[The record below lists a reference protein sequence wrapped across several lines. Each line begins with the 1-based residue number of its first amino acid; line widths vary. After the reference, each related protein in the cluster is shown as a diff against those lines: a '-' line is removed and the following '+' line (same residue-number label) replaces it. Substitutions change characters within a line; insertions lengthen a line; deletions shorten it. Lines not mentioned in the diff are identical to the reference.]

1 MPTSNTNNA
10 QGSFHGLGIA
20 PGLMALLDSFKFTVP
35 TPIQHKAI
43 PIAIEGKD
51 LVGVAQTGTGKTLA
65 FGIPMVQRLSQQTSA
80 KALVLVPTREL
91 ALQVCEV
98 LKSLAATVKMRTA
111 ALIGG
116 ESMYHQIKSLRN
128 NPSIIV
134 ATPGRLLDHMERGT
148 CKLNDVKILVLDEA
162 DRMLD
167 MGFQPQIER
176 ILKTVP
182 RVRQTML
189 FSATMPSAIMKIAST
204 YMQLPVRV
212 EIAPSGTAAEHV
224 TQELFMVSRELKGKL
239 LVELLKQHK
248 GSVLLFVRTRRGAAR
263 VTRLIRHS
271 GHTAAEI
278 HADRSQ
284 NQRKEALRG
293 FKTGEYRVLV
303 ATDIASRGID
313 VRAIELVINFDLP
326 EDPDNYVHRI
336 GRTGRAGLA
345 GHAITLASPDQHKD
359 VRSIEYLIRANIP
372 RSKLPVLPQGPLME
386 PAPEEPRPFRP
397 RQFQG
402 DRQRPARSF
411 GQNERS
417 GPPQGQRST
426 QNWNRGP
433 ARNGP
438 SRSGPPS
445 AARPPRHAPDHG
457 PRSYSPSAP
466 RHG

>member
-1 MPTSNTNNA
+1 
-10 QGSFHGLGIA
+10 
-20 PGLMALLDSFKFTVP
+20 
-35 TPIQHKAI
+35 
-43 PIAIEGKD
+43 
-51 LVGVAQTGTGKTLA
+51 
-65 FGIPMVQRLSQQTSA
+65 MVQRLSQQAGA
-80 KALVLVPTREL
+80 KGLVLVPTREL

-98 LKSLAATVKMRTA
+98 LKTICAIFKMRTA

-116 ESMYHQIKSLRN
+116 ESMFHQIKALRN
-128 NPSIIV
+128 NPALIV
-134 ATPGRLLDHMERGT
+134 ATPGRLLDHMERRNV
-148 CKLNDVKILVLDEA
+148 KLSDVKILILDEA

-176 ILKTVP
+176 ILSTVP
-182 RVRQTML
+182 KARQTML
-189 FSATMPSAIMKIAST
+189 FSATMPQAIMKIAST
-204 YMQLPVRV
+204 YMQLPIRV

-239 LVELLKQHK
+239 LIELLKQRK

-263 VTRLIRHS
+263 VAKLIRQS
-271 GHTAAEI
+271 GHSAAEI

-313 VRAIELVINFDLP
+313 VQAIETVINFDLP

-372 RSKLPVLPQGPLME
+372 RSKLPVLPQGGPSMPPPL
-386 PAPEEPRPFRP
+386 PEQQQRARP
-397 RQFQG
+397 R
-402 DRQRPARSF
+402 
-411 GQNERS
+411 
-417 GPPQGQRST
+417 PPQGGG
-426 QNWNRGP
+426 GP
-433 ARNGP
+433 ARHFGQQRRP
-438 SRSGPPS
+438 GPP
-445 AARPPRHAPDHG
+445 HG
-457 PRSYSPSAP
+457 HQNP
-466 RHG
+466 HGWRR